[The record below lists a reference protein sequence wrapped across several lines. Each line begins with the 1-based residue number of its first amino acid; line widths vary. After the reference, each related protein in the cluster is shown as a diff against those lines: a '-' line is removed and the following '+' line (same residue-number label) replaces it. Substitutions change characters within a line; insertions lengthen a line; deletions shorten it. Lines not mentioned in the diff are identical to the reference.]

1 MDNNELKTLEEK
13 AKSIVDTLE
22 NLEKE
27 TKEYQKKNVDI
38 VSAITNLANVSEQVA
53 TASKELSS
61 AAALFSSSD
70 FSKAM
75 KEIDERIDKINK
87 AEVVFTDQ
95 SKAINSIVEN
105 VLVEYKNLSNDIK
118 AVNESIREVLE
129 MQSTVKETKQLLDA
143 IATKIERIDR
153 NTQKGFGKERG

>member
-13 AKSIVDTLE
+13 TKSIVDTLD

-27 TKEYQKKNVDI
+27 TKEYQKKNMDI

-75 KEIDERIDKINK
+75 KEIDKRIDKINE

-95 SKAINSIVEN
+95 TKAINSIVED
-105 VLVEYKNLSNDIK
+105 VLTEYKNLSSDIK
-118 AVNESIREVLE
+118 ALNKSIREFLE
-129 MQSTVKETKQLLDA
+129 MQHTVNETKQLLEV
-143 IATKIERIDR
+143 IATKIDRIDR

>member
-13 AKSIVDTLE
+13 TKSIVATLD

-38 VSAITNLANVSEQVA
+38 VSAIANLANVSEQVA

-61 AAALFSSSD
+61 AADLFSSSD

-75 KEIDERIDKINK
+75 KEIDKRIDKINE

-95 SKAINSIVEN
+95 TKAISSIVED
-105 VLVEYKNLSNDIK
+105 VLTEYKNLSSDIK
-118 AVNESIREVLE
+118 AVNKSIREFLE
-129 MQSTVKETKQLLDA
+129 IQHTVNETKQLVEA
-143 IATKIERIDR
+143 IVTKIGRIDR
-153 NTQKGFGKERG
+153 NTQKGFRKERG

>member
-13 AKSIVDTLE
+13 TKSIVATLD

-53 TASKELSS
+53 TANKELSS
-61 AAALFSSSD
+61 AADLFSSSD

-75 KEIDERIDKINK
+75 KEIDKRIDKINE

-95 SKAINSIVEN
+95 TKAINSIVED
-105 VLVEYKNLSNDIK
+105 VLTEYKNLSSDIK
-118 AVNESIREVLE
+118 AVNKSIREFLE
-129 MQSTVKETKQLLDA
+129 IQHTVNETKQLLEA
-143 IATKIERIDR
+143 IVTKIERIDR

>member
-13 AKSIVDTLE
+13 TRSIVATLDI
-22 NLEKE
+22 LEKE

-38 VSAITNLANVSEQVA
+38 VAAITNLAKVSEQVV

-75 KEIDERIDKINK
+75 KEIDERIDKINE

-95 SKAINSIVEN
+95 SKAINNIVEN
-105 VLVEYKNLSNDIK
+105 VLTEYKNLSSDIK
-118 AVNESIREVLE
+118 AVNKSIHEFLE
-129 MQSTVKETKQLLDA
+129 MQHTVNETKQLLEV
-143 IATKIERIDR
+143 IATKIDRIDR

>member
-13 AKSIVDTLE
+13 TKIIVSTLDS
-22 NLEKE
+22 LEKE

-38 VSAITNLANVSEQVA
+38 VAAITNLTNVSEQVA
-53 TASKELSS
+53 KASKELSS

-75 KEIDERIDKINK
+75 KEIDKRIDKINES
-87 AEVVFTDQ
+87 EVVFTDQ
-95 SKAINSIVEN
+95 AKAINNIVEN
-105 VLVEYKNLSNDIK
+105 VLTEYKNLSSEIK
-118 AVNESIREVLE
+118 AVNNSLREFLE
-129 MQSTVKETKQLLDA
+129 LQRTVNETKQLLEV
-143 IATKIERIDR
+143 IATKIDRIDR

>member
-1 MDNNELKTLEEK
+1 MDNNELRTLEEK
-13 AKSIVDTLE
+13 TRSIVSTLD

-38 VSAITNLANVSEQVA
+38 VAAIINLANVSEQVA

-75 KEIDERIDKINK
+75 IEIDKRIDKINE

-95 SKAINSIVEN
+95 SNAINNIIEN
-105 VLVEYKNLSNDIK
+105 VFAEYKNLSSDIK
-118 AVNESIREVLE
+118 AVSKSIREFLE
-129 MQSTVKETKQLLDA
+129 MQHTVNETKRLLEV
-143 IATKIERIDR
+143 ITTKIDRIDR